1 MAELEQKIKTIQDKV
16 QLLLKQYTALQKENA
31 RLKDALDS
39 AGQQAA
45 EQEKKIGL
53 LKQQVDVLKISAGS
67 MNEAE
72 KKELEKK
79 INLYL
84 KEIDKAIALLSE

>member
-1 MAELEQKIKTIQDKV
+1 MAELELKIKTIQEKL
-16 QLLLKQYTALQKENA
+16 QLLLKQHAALQKENA
-31 RLKDALDS
+31 RLKEALDT
-39 AGQQAA
+39 AGQQAG
-45 EQEKKIGL
+45 EQQKKIDL
-53 LKQQVDVLKISAGS
+53 LKQQVDVLKISSGG

-84 KEIDKAIALLSE
+84 KEIDKAITLLSE

>member
-1 MAELEQKIKTIQDKV
+1 MAELELKIKTIQEKL
-16 QLLLKQYTALQKENA
+16 QLLLKQHAALQKENA
-31 RLKDALDS
+31 RLKEALDT
-39 AGQQAA
+39 AGQQAG
-45 EQEKKIGL
+45 EQQKKVDL
-53 LKQQVDVLKISAGS
+53 LKQQVDVLKISSGG

-84 KEIDKAIALLSE
+84 KEIDKAITLLSE

>member
-1 MAELEQKIKTIQDKV
+1 MAELELKIKTIQEKL
-16 QLLLKQYTALQKENA
+16 QLLLKQHTALQKENA
-31 RLKDALDS
+31 RLKEALDT
-39 AGQQAA
+39 ANQQAG
-45 EQEKKIGL
+45 EQQKKIDL
-53 LKQQVDVLKISAGS
+53 LKQQVDVLKISSGG

-84 KEIDKAIALLSE
+84 KEIDKAITLLGE

>member
-1 MAELEQKIKTIQDKV
+1 MAELELKIKTIQEKL
-16 QLLLKQYTALQKENA
+16 QLLLKQHAALQKENA
-31 RLKDALDS
+31 RLKEALDT
-39 AGQQAA
+39 AGQQAG
-45 EQEKKIGL
+45 EQQKKIEL
-53 LKQQVDVLKISAGS
+53 LKQQVDVLKISSGG

-84 KEIDKAIALLSE
+84 KEIDKAITLLSE

>member
-1 MAELEQKIKTIQDKV
+1 MAELELKIKAIQDKL
-16 QLLLKQYTALQKENA
+16 QLLLKQHTALQKENA
-31 RLKDALDS
+31 RLKEALDT

-53 LKQQVDVLKISAGS
+53 LKQQVDVLKISSGG
-67 MNEAE
+67 MNEAD

-79 INLYL
+79 INVYL